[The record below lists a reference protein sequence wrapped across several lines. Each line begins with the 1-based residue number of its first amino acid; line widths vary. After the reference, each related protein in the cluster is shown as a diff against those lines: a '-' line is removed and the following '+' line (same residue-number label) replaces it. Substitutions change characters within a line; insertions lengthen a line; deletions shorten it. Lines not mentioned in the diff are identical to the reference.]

1 MLASV
6 TEELYGLTPGEFTA
20 RRNQH
25 AKDAK
30 VRGDKDLAAEITKLP
45 KPSVAAWVV
54 NLIARHRPDI
64 IDGVV
69 QLGDA
74 LREAQEDF
82 DRERLKDLSRQ
93 RQELLRSVAAAG
105 ANLAEN
111 AGHRVPAA
119 ASAEVE
125 QTLQAAMADPN
136 AAAAVQS
143 GRLTRTLAS
152 TGVEPVDVTD
162 AVAGGPVD
170 VPDAPRQPATKK
182 AGGTKA
188 APAPQSEPSPKRHPD
203 PGRPTSDRRAA
214 PDEAVAELAPNRAF
228 QRRVD
233 EARDRLEAAEQQL
246 KEARTER
253 ASADERVRSLA
264 PRREELAA
272 ALADL
277 ESQIVKVERELAE
290 VDRAAAAAERERD
303 EADRSLAAAERATRE
318 AQQRLERLSG

>member
-6 TEELYGLTPGEFTA
+6 TDELYGLTPGEFTA

-30 VRGDKDLAAEITKLP
+30 ARGDKDLAAEITKLP
-45 KPSVAAWVV
+45 KPSVAAWVI
-54 NLIARHRPDI
+54 NLLARQRPDI
-64 IDGVV
+64 VDGVI

-93 RQELLRSVAAAG
+93 RQELLRSVATAG
-105 ANLAEN
+105 ADLAES

-143 GRLTRTLAS
+143 GRLIRTLAS
-152 TGVEPVDVTD
+152 TGIEPVDITD
-162 AVAGGPVD
+162 AVAGPPV
-170 VPDAPRQPATKK
+170 
-182 AGGTKA
+182 A
-188 APAPQSEPSPKRHPD
+188 APNAPHKPPKKGKQTKSTPA
-203 PGRPTSDRRAA
+203 PTSKPPASGRPTSGTRATG
-214 PDEAVAELAPNRAF
+214 DEAVAEPVANRAF

-246 KEARTER
+246 KEARAQR
-253 ASADERVRSLA
+253 ASADERVSSLT

-277 ESQIVKVERELAE
+277 ESQIVKVDRELAE

>member
-1 MLASV
+1 MLARV

-20 RRNQH
+20 RRNQQ

-30 VRGDKDLAAEITKLP
+30 AHGDKDLAAEIMKLS

-54 NLIARHRPDI
+54 NLLARHRPDI
-64 IDGVV
+64 IDSVV

-82 DRERLKDLSRQ
+82 DRERLQDLSRQ

-105 ANLAEN
+105 ADLAEN

-125 QTLQAAMADPN
+125 QTLHAAMADPN

-143 GRLTRTLAS
+143 GRLTRALAS

-162 AVAGGPVD
+162 AVAGAPVD
-170 VPDAPRQPATKK
+170 VAPRQPARRK
-182 AGGTKA
+182 AGSTAA
-188 APAPQSEPSPKRHPD
+188 APPSGPSSSRA
-203 PGRPTSDRRAA
+203 TSDRRAA
-214 PDEAVAELAPNRAF
+214 PGQAVTEPAPNRAF

-233 EARDRLEAAEQQL
+233 EARERLKAAEQQL
-246 KEARTER
+246 NEARTDR
-253 ASADERVRSLA
+253 ASADQRVTSLV

-277 ESQIVKVERELAE
+277 ESQIVKIDRELAD

-303 EADRSLAAAERATRE
+303 EADRALAAAERATRE